1 MSKYEGVL
9 KMFNININFL
19 KIFNSLRIFIRPPS
33 IKGTT
38 HIKDFSNHKSQNI
51 MNYKPATHKECVVRY
66 SDLVAPKSGSRLKKE
81 ADYTQCVSKKEADY
95 RHSRN

>member
-19 KIFNSLRIFIRPPS
+19 NIFNSLRIFIRPPS